1 METKPTGL
9 KLRLHLSAPTST
21 TSSATE
27 SHASKKP
34 LPKEDL
40 DDSSDDASI
49 FAFNKTAVDTRP
61 PEKKPEDRSLKLTV
75 RLKEPTAAPS
85 SVSSSVSSSAYSSC
99 NVPSNSTSNAPVKPT
114 PKIVLQLSKPP
125 VEEGGILDV
134 EGDGDK
140 KKTEKKRVPV
150 VPVVAG
156 GETVK
161 RRRRAAKEAAKTD
174 AKETEKAPKVVPE
187 VRYTTPSYR
196 LPYPPM
202 PPQTRVPIST
212 FTPHAHNQMTPGE
225 REEETLLRKSLS
237 EAYEKSWSF
246 LTKPRVKGI
255 PSDVDSVV
263 QGALPY
269 WLFLSPIESALQVSP
284 HLRVTPITTD
294 VDRPTYVWEE
304 FEKLRNRL
312 DTRVATERSR
322 ETPTEL
328 VVLEQRLCLEEE
340 KFLFA
345 KLKSEYNTKVSEFI
359 AKKRQAEGLPPT
371 VVSPIGSTSGALS
384 SISSSSS
391 VSAGGLSSTTM
402 TSSHQRILPRVNSGM
417 SWRPPTADK

>member
-1 METKPTGL
+1 METKSTGL
-9 KLRLHLSAPTST
+9 KLRLHLSTPN
-21 TSSATE
+21 SS
-27 SHASKKP
+27 SSKKP

-49 FAFNKTAVDTRP
+49 FAFNKTAIDTRP
-61 PEKKPEDRSLKLTV
+61 PEKKTEDRSLKLTV
-75 RLKEPTAAPS
+75 RLKEPTSAAPT
-85 SVSSSVSSSAYSSC
+85 
-99 NVPSNSTSNAPVKPT
+99 VPSNISSGAYSGVPSKSTSNAPVKPT

-140 KKTEKKRVPV
+140 KKADKKRVPAV
-150 VPVVAG
+150 SG
-156 GETVK
+156 GETTTK

-174 AKETEKAPKVVPE
+174 AKETEKTPKVAPE

-196 LPYPPM
+196 LPYPPI
-202 PPQTRVPIST
+202 PPQTRVPISST
-212 FTPHAHNQMTPGE
+212 FTPHAHHQMSPGE

-237 EAYEKSWSF
+237 EAYEKSWSL

-255 PSDVDSVV
+255 SSDINSVI

-312 DTRVATERSR
+312 DSRVATERSR
-322 ETPTEL
+322 EIPTEL

-345 KLKSEYNTKVSEFI
+345 KLKSEYNTKVSDFI

-371 VVSPIGSTSGALS
+371 VVSPISSTSS
-384 SISSSSS
+384 TQSTIS
-391 VSAGGLSSTTM
+391 GGLASTATS
-402 TSSHQRILPRVNSGM
+402 SSHQRILPRVNGGM